1 MAAQRRPRRRGA
13 DDVSTQSSLFAG
25 LLGGE
30 KHIAFDRAA
39 AELRT
44 GRPIVIETQDGA
56 TVFAALDGVTPN
68 IYELFRGFGGGR
80 LILSAERAKTL
91 GLAVEHPVSLPLGRL
106 DREEAQNVAVTP
118 YLPAPADWEPGSAA
132 ASAAIELCKY
142 ALLLP
147 AVVGLPLAD
156 DIALPPDLFRIR
168 LDRLHVPDAPFDLEI
183 VSEADVPLAGGI
195 GTRFVVM
202 RGGPAPRDQVAV
214 IVGSPD
220 LTKPVPVRVHSA
232 CLTGDMFGSLRCDC
246 GDQLRNAIARLN
258 AAGGGV
264 LLYLD
269 QEGRG
274 IGIGNKMR
282 AYSLQDDGFDTVDAN
297 SVLGFEPDERRYEYA
312 AAMLAKLGF
321 RRIILLTNNPAKIEA
336 LNRAGIEVVERQS
349 LTGAP
354 TPENLH
360 YLYTKAQRSNHM
372 LGDLLALADPMVQ
385 AGA

>member
-1 MAAQRRPRRRGA
+1 
-13 DDVSTQSSLFAG
+13 VSTQSSLFAG
-25 LLGGE
+25 LLGDE
-30 KHIAFDRAA
+30 AHIAFDRAS

-68 IYELFRGFGGGR
+68 IYDLFRGFGGGR
-80 LILSAERAKTL
+80 LVMSAERAKTL
-91 GLAVEHPVSLPLGRL
+91 GLAVEHPVAIPLRRL
-106 DREEAQNVAVTP
+106 DREEAQNLAVTP
-118 YLPAPADWEPGSAA
+118 HLQPPTDWEPGSEAA
-132 ASAAIELCKY
+132 VAALELCKY

-147 AVVGLPLAD
+147 AVVSLPLTGET
-156 DIALPPDLFRIR
+156 ALPPDLFRIR
-168 LDRLHVPDAPFDLEI
+168 LDRLHVPAAAIDLEI
-183 VSEADVPLAGGI
+183 MSEADVPLAGGI
-195 GTRFVVM
+195 GTRFIVM
-202 RGGPAPRDQVAV
+202 RGGPTPRDQVAV

-282 AYSLQDDGFDTVDAN
+282 AYSLQDDGFDTIDAN
-297 SVLGFEPDERRYEYA
+297 SVLGFEPDERRYDYA
-312 AAMLAKLGF
+312 AAMLAKLGY

-336 LNRAGIEVVERQS
+336 LNQAGIEVVERQS

-372 LGDLLALADPMVQ
+372 LGDLLALADPVVR